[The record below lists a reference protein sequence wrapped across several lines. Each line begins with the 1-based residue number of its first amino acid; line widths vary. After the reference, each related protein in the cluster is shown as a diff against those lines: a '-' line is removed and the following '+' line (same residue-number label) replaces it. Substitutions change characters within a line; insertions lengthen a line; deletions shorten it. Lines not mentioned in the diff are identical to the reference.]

1 MEFVVN
7 GDTYRVKKLNALRV
21 LAIRTQAD
29 FSDVDK
35 AEQFFG
41 TLLECLEVNVN
52 GIWEDVKMKGKDVFC
67 PRELEENPVL
77 VKELCE
83 TFTEK
88 YLYPLFQESGESK
101 VELGFHSPEEIANQI

>member
-1 MEFVVN
+1 MEFTVK
-7 GDTYRVKKLNALRV
+7 GHTYRVKKLSALRV

-52 GIWEDVKMKGKDVFC
+52 GIWEDVKIKGKDIFC
-67 PRELEENPVL
+67 PIELETNPML
-77 VKELCE
+77 IKELCE
-83 TFTEK
+83 TFTNE
-88 YLYPLFQESGESK
+88 YLFPLFQESS
-101 VELGFHSPEEIANQI
+101 ELNDEHGFSPLEKA

>member
-1 MEFVVN
+1 MEFVIN
-7 GDTYRVKKLNALRV
+7 GDTYRVKKLNAIRV

-52 GIWEDVKMKGKDVFC
+52 GLWEDVKLKGKNIFC
-67 PRELEENPVL
+67 PRELEDNPLL

-88 YLYPLFQESGESK
+88 YLYPLFQGSSESK
-101 VELGFHSPEEIANQI
+101 EELGFRSLETT